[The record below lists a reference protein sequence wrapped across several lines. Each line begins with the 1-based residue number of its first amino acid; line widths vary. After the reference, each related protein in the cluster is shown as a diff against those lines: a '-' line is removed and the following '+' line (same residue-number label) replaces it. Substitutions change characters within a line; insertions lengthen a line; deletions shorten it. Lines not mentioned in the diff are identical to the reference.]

1 MSTDDI
7 TAPLLTL
14 VPETPEVEKERMSSF
29 RVYSVPGDNTS
40 TRYDFPIAQLDGT
53 EGVRPILHWMQQTE
67 KLRLASNHVLP
78 ATMDAWNNVLLTLL
92 HNPAKSSYEQK
103 LVTAKLNAWE
113 AARQLDYANQIT
125 LNAQDANNPTA
136 AEMAA
141 AQAHSAGIPEPDL
154 AHFTILAMLSC
165 QSLSKQTG
173 HILPTGSST

>member
-14 VPETPEVEKERMSSF
+14 VPETPVVEKERMSSF

-78 ATMDAWNNVLLTLL
+78 GDPMNAWNNVLLTLL

-113 AARQLDYANQIT
+113 AARRLDYANQIT
-125 LNAQDANNPTA
+125 LNGQDANNPTA
-136 AEMAA
+136 A
-141 AQAHSAGIPEPDL
+141 
-154 AHFTILAMLSC
+154 
-165 QSLSKQTG
+165 
-173 HILPTGSST
+173 